1 MIIKTILILAS
12 AFALYWAYKTKKL
25 IPSIISMGLI
35 VSTMLVLFTT
45 KAIQPYGLHTY
56 MVFVAMAF
64 IYGFTVKNKKV
75 GSRII
80 ICLMSASIFVYWLWT
95 FNHWHGNTALL
106 PVVTVATGLTAII
119 SRAKL
124 KNELG
129 FLTIIAADAAAILLE
144 IWVKAN

>member
-1 MIIKTILILAS
+1 
-12 AFALYWAYKTKKL
+12 
-25 IPSIISMGLI
+25 MGLI

-64 IYGFTVKNKKV
+64 VYGFTVKNKKI

-106 PVVTVATGLTAII
+106 PIVTVATGLTAII

-129 FLTIIAADAAAILLE
+129 FLTILAADAVVILIENWL
-144 IWVKAN
+144 KA